1 MNIPKGMSINMKND
15 RSLSEN
21 KNSIS
26 RLLSSIDS
34 LLRDEKERK
43 LRIKLENRIKDC
55 IFTDEIMIELNESD
69 FSGLI
74 DEEEEIV
81 FLFSMLFPVFVENEG
96 VTFRLYRHKIEVD
109 LSDEMRD
116 RYIYIFS
123 DGRLTSGLFE
133 NFRLYDHE
141 YVYGIKR
148 IINVIPL
155 LKTAIKEALIDFE
168 GNENHHKEKIQ
179 YLKNK
184 GIIAKKNFDKL
195 SEMLKNNI

>member
-1 MNIPKGMSINMKND
+1 MSISKGMSINMENDKN
-15 RSLSEN
+15 LSEN

-26 RLLSSIDS
+26 RLLSSIDN

-43 LRIKLENRIKDC
+43 FRIKLGNRIKDC
-55 IFTDEIMIELNESD
+55 IFTDEIMAELNESD

-81 FLFSMLFPVFVENEG
+81 FLFSMLFPVFVEKEG

-109 LSDEMRD
+109 LSDDMRD

-133 NFRLYDHE
+133 SFRLYDDE

-155 LKTAIKEALIDFE
+155 LKKSIKEALIDFE
-168 GNENHHKEKIQ
+168 ENGGQPKEKIQ
-179 YLKNK
+179 HLKNK
-184 GIIAKKNFDKL
+184 GIID
-195 SEMLKNNI
+195 

>member
-1 MNIPKGMSINMKND
+1 MHIPKGMSINMKD
-15 RSLSEN
+15 N
-21 KNSIS
+21 KKPQEDENSIN
-26 RLLSSIDS
+26 RLLSSIDN

-43 LRIKLENRIKDC
+43 LRIKLGNKIKDS
-55 IFTDEIMIELNESD
+55 IFTDEIMTKLNESD

-81 FLFSMLFPVFVENEG
+81 FLFSMLFPVFVEDKG
-96 VTFRLYRHKIEVD
+96 ITFRLYRHKIEVD
-109 LSDEMRD
+109 LSNEMRD

-133 NFRLYDHE
+133 SFRLYDDE

-155 LKTAIKEALIDFE
+155 LKNAIKESLIDFE
-168 GNENHHKEKIQ
+168 ENGTCQREKIQ
-179 YLKNK
+179 HLKNK
-184 GIIAKKNFDKL
+184 GITAEKNFNEL
-195 SEMLKNNI
+195 SEMLRKNI

>member
-1 MNIPKGMSINMKND
+1 MSINMKNH
-15 RSLSEN
+15 RNSSEVE
-21 KNSIS
+21 NSIS
-26 RLLSSIDS
+26 KLLSSIDN

-43 LRIKLENRIKDC
+43 FRIKLGNKIKDC
-55 IFTDEIMIELNESD
+55 IFTDEIMNELNEND
-69 FSGLI
+69 LSGLI

-81 FLFSMLFPVFVENEG
+81 FLFSMLFPVFVDNEG

-109 LSDEMRD
+109 LSDDMRD

-133 NFRLYDHE
+133 SFRLYDDE

-155 LKTAIKEALIDFE
+155 LKNAIKEALIDFQ
-168 GNENHHKEKIQ
+168 ENGSQPKEKIQ
-179 YLKNK
+179 HLKNN
-184 GIIAKKNFDKL
+184 GIIAKKNFDEL
-195 SEMLKNNI
+195 SEMLRRNS

>member
-1 MNIPKGMSINMKND
+1 MKEDKDIPEVGSSIG
-15 RSLSEN
+15 
-21 KNSIS
+21 
-26 RLLSSIDS
+26 RLLSSIDN

-43 LRIKLENRIKDC
+43 FRIKLGNKIKDC
-55 IFTDEIMIELNESD
+55 IFTDEIMNELNESD
-69 FSGLI
+69 FSGLV

-81 FLFSMLFPVFVENEG
+81 FLFSTVFPVFVEKND

-133 NFRLYDHE
+133 SFRLYDDE

-155 LKTAIKEALIDFE
+155 LKNAIKQALTNFE
-168 GNENHHKEKIQ
+168 KNGKRREEKIRHF
-179 YLKNK
+179 KNK
-184 GIIAKKNFDKL
+184 GIIAKKNFDEL
-195 SEMLKNNI
+195 SEMLKKNI